1 MSAADGADVPLDLSN
16 CDQEPIHIP
25 GRIQSHGV
33 LFAFG
38 ADGRLSHRSANAG
51 AMLGAAAPMLGQ
63 PLAKTCFAADPTMHS
78 LVQECLATEADESQP
93 VAVEVALAGRHFE
106 LIGHRQG
113 DQLVL
118 ELERLGDEAA
128 LLADDAFKGHK
139 ALVRLKRQ
147 RSVDDLLDVAA
158 QEVRA
163 MTGFDRVMAYRFRHD
178 DSGDV
183 VAEAR
188 DAALEP
194 FAGRRYPASDIPA
207 QARRLYLLNTL
218 RTIVEVGS
226 QAVPIEAMDLGAAPL
241 DLSHSVLRAVSPV
254 HIEYLTNMGVAASMS
269 ISIVVQG
276 RLWGMLA
283 CHHMQ
288 PRHVPYRVRSACD
301 VLAHVLAADVQTA
314 LARASAERLAQAAG
328 ARARAIETLLHS
340 EVGVTALLREA
351 DGLVGMF
358 EAHGLMLAERGR
370 VVGASGVP
378 PEAARELLPFLAAQL
393 PVPDGIWHCDS
404 LEGAPP
410 ALREAL
416 GSWCGLL
423 ALRFSDSTDG
433 WLVLLR
439 KEQVETIA
447 WGGRPD
453 KAYSHGPLGPRLT
466 PRGSFDVWKET
477 VRGRCVPWSETD
489 LQIARPLLSELAR
502 ASAARSADLDRAR
515 SHLLA
520 LLSAGVDGGLPEPE
534 PGDAARA
541 GGRMQR
547 LVAQVL
553 DAAHLR
559 GGAGLDLALAP
570 VDLAQ
575 LVQAA
580 VDEAQSL
587 HPAQRFIREVP
598 RSLVVDGHADRLRQ
612 LLACVVGNAA
622 RHGAADEAI
631 VVQLRRESHA
641 VVLDVSN
648 VAQEMT
654 APVLAALFDPF
665 HPGAAGLGANGDGL
679 RLGLYIARQIAR
691 AHGGELEHAYAEPSV
706 VFTLRLP
713 AQAGTGPVRPD
724 GAPGATV

>member
-1 MSAADGADVPLDLSN
+1 MNTPAEPLGLSN

-33 LFAFG
+33 LLAFG
-38 ADGRLSHRSANAG
+38 ADGRLSHRSTNA
-51 AMLGAAAPMLGQ
+51 ADMLGAAAPALGQ
-63 PLAKTCFAADPTMHS
+63 PLGQTCFAADPAMQG
-78 LVQECLATEADESQP
+78 LVQECLAGEADGSQP
-93 VAVEVALAGRHFE
+93 VAIEVALAGAAFE

-113 DQLVL
+113 VLLLL

-147 RSVDDLLDVAA
+147 RTVDDLLAVAV

-163 MTGFDRVMAYRFRHD
+163 LTGFDRVMAYRFRHD

-183 VAEAR
+183 VTEAR
-188 DAALEP
+188 DPALEP

-226 QAVPIEAMDLGAAPL
+226 QAVPIEALEEGGAPL

-283 CHHMQ
+283 CHHMR
-288 PRHVPYRVRSACD
+288 PHHVPYRVRSACD

-314 LARASAERLAQAAG
+314 LARASAARVAAAAD
-328 ARARAIETLLHS
+328 ARAHAIETLLHA
-340 EVGVTALLREA
+340 EEGAQALAGQAEA
-351 DGLVGMF
+351 LTGMLQ
-358 EAHGLMLAERGR
+358 AHGLVLAERGR
-370 VVGASGVP
+370 VLAATGVA
-378 PEAARELLPFLAAQL
+378 PEVARELLPFLAAQTPL
-393 PVPDGIWHCDS
+393 HSGLWHCDN
-404 LEGAPP
+404 LDGMPP

-416 GSWCGLL
+416 GPWCGLL
-423 ALRFSDSTDG
+423 ALRFSDATDG

-439 KEQVETIA
+439 KEEVETIA

-453 KAYSHGPLGPRLT
+453 KVYRHGPLGPRLT
-466 PRGSFDVWKET
+466 PRGSFEVWKET

-489 LQIARPLLSELAR
+489 LEIARPLLSELAR

-520 LLSAGVDGGLPEPE
+520 LLSAGVDGAAPEPVD
-534 PGDAARA
+534 PQPA
-541 GGRMQR
+541 GSRMQR

-553 DAAHLR
+553 DAARVR
-559 GGAGLDLALAP
+559 GGTGLDLALAP

-575 LVQAA
+575 LLQAV
-580 VDEAQSL
+580 VDELQSAQ
-587 HPAQRFIREVP
+587 PAQRFVREWP
-598 RSLVVDGHADRLRQ
+598 RSLALDGHAARLRQ
-612 LLACVVGNAA
+612 LLVCLVGNAA
-622 RHGAADEAI
+622 RHGAADEAV
-631 VVQLRRESHA
+631 VVQLRREGEAA
-641 VVLDVSN
+641 VLEVSN
-648 VAQEMT
+648 VAPEIV

-665 HPGAAGLGANGDGL
+665 QPGAAGLQASGDGL
-679 RLGLYIARQIAR
+679 GLGLYIARQIAR
-691 AHGGELEHAYAEPSV
+691 AHGGELEYAYAEPYV

-713 AQAGTGPVRPD
+713 A
-724 GAPGATV
+724 

>member
-1 MSAADGADVPLDLSN
+1 MNTPAEPLGLSN

-33 LFAFG
+33 LLVFG

-51 AMLGAAAPMLGQ
+51 AMLGAAAPVLGQ
-63 PLAKTCFAADPTMHS
+63 PLGETRFATDAAMQG
-78 LVQECLATEADESQP
+78 LVQECLAGEADGSQP
-93 VAVEVALAGRHFE
+93 VAIEVVLDGTTFE

-113 DQLVL
+113 AQLLL

-147 RSVDDLLDVAA
+147 RSVDDLLAVAV

-163 MTGFDRVMAYRFRHD
+163 LTGFDRVMAYRFRHD

-183 VAEAR
+183 VTEAR

-226 QAVPIEAMDLGAAPL
+226 QAVPIEALDTAAAPL

-283 CHHMQ
+283 CHHRR

-314 LARASAERLAQAAG
+314 LARASAARVATAAG
-328 ARARAIETLLHS
+328 ARARAIETLLHA
-340 EVGVTALLREA
+340 EEGVQALAREA
-351 DGLVGMF
+351 QALTGMF
-358 EAHGLMLAERGR
+358 EAHGLVLAERGR
-370 VVGASGVP
+370 VLAATGVG
-378 PEAARELLPFLAAQL
+378 PEVARELLPFLAAQTPL
-393 PVPDGIWHCDS
+393 QGGLWHCDS
-404 LEGAPP
+404 QEGMPP

-416 GSWCGLL
+416 GPWCGLL
-423 ALRFSDSTDG
+423 ALRFSDANDG

-439 KEQVETIA
+439 KEQIETIA
-447 WGGRPD
+447 WGGRPE
-453 KAYSHGPLGPRLT
+453 KEYSHGPLGPRLT

-489 LQIARPLLSELAR
+489 LEIARPLLSELAR

-520 LLSAGVDGGLPEPE
+520 LLSAGVGGAAPEPVD
-534 PGDAARA
+534 PQPA
-541 GGRMQR
+541 GSRMQR

-553 DAAHLR
+553 DAARVR
-559 GGAGLDLALAP
+559 GGTGLDLALVA

-575 LVQAA
+575 LVHAVVDEVQAA
-580 VDEAQSL
+580 Q
-587 HPAQRFIREVP
+587 PAQRFIREVP
-598 RSLVVDGHADRLRQ
+598 RGLVVNGHAARLRQ
-612 LLACVVGNAA
+612 LIACLVGNAA
-622 RHGAADEAI
+622 RHGAAEEAV
-631 VVQLRRESHA
+631 VVQLRREGEN

-648 VAQEMT
+648 VAPEIA

-665 HPGAAGLGANGDGL
+665 QPGAAGLGAGGDGL

-691 AHGGELEHAYAEPSV
+691 AHGGELEYAYAEPYV
-706 VFTLRLP
+706 VFTLKLP
-713 AQAGTGPVRPD
+713 G
-724 GAPGATV
+724 

>member
-1 MSAADGADVPLDLSN
+1 MNAPAAPLGLSN

-33 LFAFG
+33 LLVFG
-38 ADGRLSHRSANAG
+38 ADGRLSHRSANAAG
-51 AMLGAAAPMLGQ
+51 MLGAAAPVLGQ
-63 PLAKTCFAADPTMHS
+63 PLGETCFAADAAMHG
-78 LVQECLATEADESQP
+78 LVQECLAGEADGSQP
-93 VAVEVALAGRHFE
+93 VAIEVALGGRHFE

-113 DQLVL
+113 RQLLL

-139 ALVRLKRQ
+139 ALLRLKRQ
-147 RSVDDLLDVAA
+147 RSVDDLLAVAA

-163 MTGFDRVMAYRFRHD
+163 LTGFDRVMAYRFRHD

-183 VAEAR
+183 VTEAR

-226 QAVPIEAMDLGAAPL
+226 QAMPIEALDTAAAPL
-241 DLSHSVLRAVSPV
+241 DLSHSVLRSVSPV

-283 CHHMQ
+283 CHHMH

-314 LARASAERLAQAAG
+314 LARASAARVATAAG
-328 ARARAIETLLHS
+328 ARARAIETLLHA
-340 EVGVTALLREA
+340 EDGVQALAREA
-351 DGLVGMF
+351 EALTGMF
-358 EAHGLMLAERGR
+358 EAHGLVLAERGR
-370 VVGASGVP
+370 VLAAAGVA
-378 PEAARELLPFLAAQL
+378 PELARELLPFLAAQTPL
-393 PVPDGIWHCDS
+393 QGGLWLCDS
-404 LEGAPP
+404 QDGMPP
-410 ALREAL
+410 VLREAM
-416 GSWCGLL
+416 GHWCGLL
-423 ALRFSDSTDG
+423 ALRFSDAADG

-447 WGGRPD
+447 WGGRPE
-453 KAYSHGPLGPRLT
+453 KEYRHGPLGPRLT
-466 PRGSFDVWKET
+466 PRGSFEVWKET

-489 LQIARPLLSELAR
+489 LEIARPLLSELAR

-520 LLSAGVDGGLPEPE
+520 LLSAGVDGAPPEPVD
-534 PGDAARA
+534 PQPA
-541 GGRMQR
+541 GSRMQR

-553 DAAHLR
+553 DAARVR
-559 GGAGLDLALAP
+559 GGGGLDLALAP

-575 LVQAA
+575 LLRA
-580 VDEAQSL
+580 VLDETQSAQ
-587 HPAQRFIREVP
+587 PAQRFIRELP
-598 RSLVVDGHADRLRQ
+598 RSLVLDGHAARLRQ
-612 LLACVVGNAA
+612 LLACLVGNAA
-622 RHGAADEAI
+622 RHGAADEAV
-631 VVQLRRESHA
+631 VVQLRREGDA
-641 VVLDVSN
+641 AVLDVSN
-648 VAQEMT
+648 VAPAIA

-665 HPGAAGLGANGDGL
+665 HPGAAGLGTSGDGL

-691 AHGGELEHAYAEPSV
+691 AHGGDLEHAYAEPYV

-713 AQAGTGPVRPD
+713 APSLGDMGMPSPAV
-724 GAPGATV
+724 

>member
-1 MSAADGADVPLDLSN
+1 MSALLPAEPVGLSN

-33 LFAFG
+33 LLAFA
-38 ADGRLSHRSANAG
+38 ADGRLHHRSRNAE
-51 AMLGAAAPMLGQ
+51 ALLGAAAPRLGQ
-63 PLAKTCFAADPTMHS
+63 ALADTCFATDAALHG
-78 LVQECLATEADESQP
+78 LVQECLATEPGEAQP
-93 VAVEVALAGRHFE
+93 VAIEVALAGRRFE
-106 LIGHRQG
+106 LIGHRLG
-113 DQLVL
+113 AQLLL
-118 ELERLGDEAA
+118 ELELLGAEAA
-128 LLADDAFKGHK
+128 LLLADDAFKGHK

-147 RSVDDLLDVAA
+147 RTVEDLLAVAV

-163 MTGFDRVMAYRFRHD
+163 LTGFDRVMAYRFRHD

-194 FAGRRYPASDIPA
+194 LAGRRYPASDIPA

-218 RTIVEVGS
+218 RTIVDVGS
-226 QAVPIEAMDLGAAPL
+226 AAVPIEALQADAAPL
-241 DLSHSVLRAVSPV
+241 DLSHSVLRSVSPV
-254 HIEYLTNMGVAASMS
+254 HIEYLSNMGVAASMS

-283 CHHMQ
+283 CHHMR

-314 LARASAERLAQAAG
+314 LARASSQRLAAAAG
-328 ARARAIETLLHS
+328 LRARAIETLLHA
-340 EVGVTALLREA
+340 EDGVLALLREA
-351 DGLVGMF
+351 DGLIGMF
-358 EAHGLMLAERGR
+358 EAQGLVLAERGR
-370 VVGASGVP
+370 ALAAVGVP
-378 PEAARELLPFLAAQL
+378 AEAARELLPFLATQATDSTGILARDTQ
-393 PVPDGIWHCDS
+393 DGM
-404 LEGAPP
+404 PP
-410 ALREAL
+410 ALRDAL
-416 GSWCGLL
+416 GPWCGLL
-423 ALRFSDSTDG
+423 ALRFSEAADG

-453 KAYSHGPLGPRLT
+453 KEYSHGPLGPRLT

-489 LQIARPLLSELAR
+489 LEIARPLLSELAR
-502 ASAARSADLDRAR
+502 ASAARGADLDRAR

-520 LLSAGVDGGLPEPE
+520 LLSAGVDGAVPEPAD
-534 PGDAARA
+534 PQPA

-553 DAAHLR
+553 DAARVR
-559 GGAGLDLALAP
+559 GGTGLDLQRAP

-575 LVQAA
+575 LVHAV
-580 VDEAQSL
+580 VDEVEAAQ
-587 HPAQRFIREVP
+587 PALRCVREVP
-598 RSLVVDGHADRLRQ
+598 RSLVVQGHAARLRQ
-612 LLACVVGNAA
+612 LLVCLVGNAA
-622 RHGAADEAI
+622 RHGAVDEAV
-631 VVQLRRESHA
+631 VVQLRVEGEA

-648 VAQEMT
+648 VAPEIA
-654 APVLAALFDPF
+654 APLLSALFDPF
-665 HPGAAGLGANGDGL
+665 QPGAAGLGSSADGL

-691 AHGGELEHAYAEPSV
+691 AHGGELEYAYAEPYV
-706 VFTLRLP
+706 VFTFRLP
-713 AQAGTGPVRPD
+713 A
-724 GAPGATV
+724 

>member
-1 MSAADGADVPLDLSN
+1 MSTAAPLDLSN
-16 CDQEPIHIP
+16 CEQEPIHIP

-33 LFAFG
+33 LLAFG
-38 ADGRLSHRSANAG
+38 ADGRLSHRSANAA
-51 AMLGAAAPMLGQ
+51 AMLGGLAPALGQ
-63 PLAKTCFAADPTMHS
+63 PLADTCFMADPAMHG
-78 LVQECLATEADESQP
+78 LVQECMAAEADESQP
-93 VAVEVALAGRHFE
+93 VAIAVELAGRHYE
-106 LIGHRQG
+106 LIGHCQG
-113 DQLVL
+113 AQLLL
-118 ELERLGDEAA
+118 ELELLGNEAA

-147 RSVDDLLDVAA
+147 RSVDDLLAVAA

-163 MTGFDRVMAYRFRHD
+163 LTGFDRVMAYRFRHD

-183 VAEAR
+183 VTEAR
-188 DAALEP
+188 DASLEP

-226 QAVPIEAMDLGAAPL
+226 SAVPIEAQDAGATPL

-283 CHHMQ
+283 CHHMR

-314 LARASAERLAQAAG
+314 LARASAERLAAAAG

-340 EVGVTALLREA
+340 EDGVPALLREA
-351 DGLVGMF
+351 DGLAGMV
-358 EAHGLMLAERGR
+358 EAHGLVLAERGR
-370 VVGASGVP
+370 VVGATGVP

-393 PVPDGIWHCDS
+393 PLQDGMWHCDN
-404 LEGAPP
+404 LDGVPA

-416 GSWCGLL
+416 GNWCGLL
-423 ALRFSDSTDG
+423 ALRFSDASDG

-453 KAYSHGPLGPRLT
+453 KEYSHGPLGPRLT

-477 VRGRCVPWSETD
+477 VRGRCVPWNDTD
-489 LQIARPLLSELAR
+489 LEIARPLLSELAR
-502 ASAARSADLDRAR
+502 ASAARSTDLDRAR

-520 LLSAGVDGGLPEPE
+520 LLSAGVDGALPGPV
-534 PGDAARA
+534 DVDRA
-541 GGRMQR
+541 GSRMQR

-553 DAAHLR
+553 DAARLR
-559 GGAGLDLALAP
+559 GGGGLEFALAP

-575 LVQAA
+575 LVHTA
-580 VDEAQSL
+580 VDEAQAAQ
-587 HPAQRFIREVP
+587 PAQRFIREVP
-598 RSLVVDGHADRLRQ
+598 RSLVLNGHAARLRQ
-612 LLACVVGNAA
+612 VLACLVGNAA
-622 RHGAADEAI
+622 RHGVADEAI
-631 VVQLRRESHA
+631 VVQLRREGDA

-648 VAQEMT
+648 VAAEIA

-665 HPGAAGLGANGDGL
+665 QPGAAGLGASGDGL
-679 RLGLYIARQIAR
+679 RLGVYIARQIAR
-691 AHGGELEHAYAEPSV
+691 AHGGELEHAYAEPYV

-713 AQAGTGPVRPD
+713 A
-724 GAPGATV
+724 

>member
-1 MSAADGADVPLDLSN
+1 MNARAEPLGLSN

-25 GRIQSHGV
+25 GRVQSHGV
-33 LFAFG
+33 LLVFG
-38 ADGRLSHRSANAG
+38 ADGCLSHRSANAVD
-51 AMLGAAAPMLGQ
+51 MLGAAAPALGQ
-63 PLAKTCFAADPTMHS
+63 PLAQTCFVADAAMHG
-78 LVQECLATEADESQP
+78 LVQECLAAEADESQP
-93 VAVEVALAGRHFE
+93 VAIEVALAGRHFE

-113 DQLVL
+113 PQLLL
-118 ELERLGDEAA
+118 ELERLGEEAA
-128 LLADDAFKGHK
+128 LLADDAFKGHR

-147 RSVDDLLDVAA
+147 RSMDDLLAVAV

-163 MTGFDRVMAYRFRHD
+163 LTGFDRVMAYRFRHD

-188 DAALEP
+188 DPAMEP
-194 FAGRRYPASDIPA
+194 FVGRRYPASDIPA

-218 RTIVEVGS
+218 RTIVDVGS
-226 QAVPIEAMDLGAAPL
+226 VAVPIEALDAAAAPL
-241 DLSHSVLRAVSPV
+241 DLSHSVLRSVSPV

-283 CHHMQ
+283 CHHMR

-314 LARASAERLAQAAG
+314 LARASAARVAA
-328 ARARAIETLLHS
+328 AAATRARAIETLLHA
-340 EVGVTALLREA
+340 EDGVQALAGEA
-351 DGLVGMF
+351 EALTGMLESHGLV
-358 EAHGLMLAERGR
+358 LAERGR
-370 VVGASGVP
+370 VLAATGVA
-378 PEAARELLPFLAAQL
+378 PEAARELLPFLAAQAPL
-393 PVPDGIWHCDS
+393 HGGLWLCDS
-404 LEGAPP
+404 QDGMPA
-410 ALREAL
+410 ALRDAL
-416 GSWCGLL
+416 GGWCGLL
-423 ALRFSDSTDG
+423 ALRFSDAADG

-439 KEQVETIA
+439 REEVETIA
-447 WGGRPD
+447 WGGRPE
-453 KAYSHGPLGPRLT
+453 KEYSHGPLGPRLT

-489 LQIARPLLSELAR
+489 LEIARPLLSELAR

-520 LLSAGVDGGLPEPE
+520 LLSAGVGGAMPDPVD
-534 PGDAARA
+534 PQPA
-541 GGRMQR
+541 GSRMQR

-553 DAAHLR
+553 DAAHVR
-559 GGAGLDLALAP
+559 GGAALDLALAP

-575 LVQAA
+575 LLHAVLVETQSVQ
-580 VDEAQSL
+580 
-587 HPAQRFIREVP
+587 PAQRFIREVP
-598 RSLVVDGHADRLRQ
+598 RSLVLNGHAARLRQ
-612 LLACVVGNAA
+612 LLACLVGNAA
-622 RHGAADEAI
+622 RHGAADEAV
-631 VVQLRRESHA
+631 VVQLRREDEA

-648 VAQEMT
+648 VAPEIA

-665 HPGAAGLGANGDGL
+665 HPGAAGLGAGGDGL

-691 AHGGELEHAYAEPSV
+691 AHGGDLEHAYAEPYV

-713 AQAGTGPVRPD
+713 A
-724 GAPGATV
+724 

>member
-1 MSAADGADVPLDLSN
+1 MRVDGAPLGLSN
-16 CDQEPIHIP
+16 CDREPIHIP

-33 LFAFG
+33 LLAFG
-38 ADGRLSHRSANAG
+38 ADGHLSHRSANA
-51 AMLGAAAPMLGQ
+51 AQMLGAAAPALGQ
-63 PLAKTCFAADPTMHS
+63 PLAQTCFAADAAMHG
-78 LVQECLATEADESQP
+78 LVQECLAAEPAESQP
-93 VAVEVALAGRHFE
+93 VAIEVELAGRPFE
-106 LIGHRQG
+106 LIGHRLG
-113 DQLVL
+113 GLLLL
-118 ELERLGDEAA
+118 ELELLADEAA
-128 LLADDAFKGHK
+128 LLLADDAFKGHR

-147 RSVDDLLDVAA
+147 RTVDDLLAVAA
-158 QEVRA
+158 EEVRA
-163 MTGFDRVMAYRFRHD
+163 LTGFDRVMAYRFRHD

-183 VAEAR
+183 VTEAR
-188 DAALEP
+188 DPALEP

-218 RTIVEVGS
+218 RTIVDVGS
-226 QAVPIEAMDLGAAPL
+226 TAVPIEALDADAAPL
-241 DLSHSVLRAVSPV
+241 DLSHSVLRSVSPV
-254 HIEYLTNMGVAASMS
+254 HIEYLSNMGVAASMS

-314 LARASAERLAQAAG
+314 LARASAARLAAAAG
-328 ARARAIETLLHS
+328 ARARAIETLLHA
-340 EVGVTALLREA
+340 EDGVQALVREA
-351 DGLVGMF
+351 DALTGMF
-358 EAHGLMLAERGR
+358 EAHGLVLAERGR
-370 VVGASGVP
+370 VLAATGVSV
-378 PEAARELLPFLAAQL
+378 EAARELLPFLAAQL
-393 PVPDGIWHCDS
+393 PLQGGMWLCDS
-404 LEGAPP
+404 LDGMPP

-423 ALRFSDSTDG
+423 ALRFSDAADG

-453 KAYSHGPLGPRLT
+453 KEYSHGPLGPRLT

-489 LQIARPLLSELAR
+489 LEIARPLLSELAR
-502 ASAARSADLDRAR
+502 ASAARGADLDRAR

-520 LLSAGVDGGLPEPE
+520 LLSAGVDGDVPQPVD
-534 PGDAARA
+534 PDPA

-553 DAAHLR
+553 DAARVR
-559 GGAGLDLALAP
+559 GGTGLDLPLAP

-575 LVQAA
+575 LLHAVVDETQAA
-580 VDEAQSL
+580 Q
-587 HPAQRFIREVP
+587 PAQRFIREVP
-598 RSLVVDGHADRLRQ
+598 RSLLLNGHAARLRQ
-612 LLACVVGNAA
+612 LLACLVGNAA
-622 RHGAADEAI
+622 RHGTPDEAV
-631 VVQLRRESHA
+631 VVQLRHEGGA

-648 VAQEMT
+648 VGPEIA

-665 HPGAAGLGANGDGL
+665 HPGAAGLGSSADGL

-691 AHGGELEHAYAEPSV
+691 AHGGELEHAYAEPYV

-713 AQAGTGPVRPD
+713 A
-724 GAPGATV
+724 